1 MSEKSQ
7 FRIPTPVL
15 ELLEREALK
24 AYPEECCGILL
35 GRGSSPGEPI
45 AEVSE
50 VAVAPNSAS
59 DRREERYAI
68 DPKLVLQV
76 QQEARARQVEVLGYY
91 HSHPCRS
98 ATPSQSD
105 LESAWPEVRYLILA
119 VEAQRVTGVKCWR
132 LSEVG
137 ETFEEVDIGYS

>member
-1 MSEKSQ
+1 MSEKSHI
-7 FRIPTPVL
+7 RIPTPVL
-15 ELLEREALK
+15 ELLEREALSS
-24 AYPEECCGILL
+24 YPEECCGILL
-35 GRGSSPGEPI
+35 GRMSSLGEPI
-45 AEVSE
+45 PEVSE
-50 VAVAPNSAS
+50 VAVAPNNAS
-59 DRREERYAI
+59 DRRDERYAI

-76 QQEARARQVEVLGYY
+76 QKEARPRQVEVLGYY

-119 VEAQRVTGVKCWR
+119 VEVERVTEVRCWR